1 MAQKEYSFLRGKA
14 SSRQSS
20 TSAKRRAWIILRT
33 LLAGFVLVTVFN
45 ILFSR
50 HFYTPKMYRL
60 SARNKEILIKYRIL
74 NDKINEMSATLDQ
87 IKHRDNSVYRPL
99 FGIDTIAIAGI
110 YTPYPDS
117 KYAPLQGCA
126 YSALMTDI
134 WQEMDEVAR
143 RLYLQSRSL
152 DELQT
157 LSADKVMM
165 ATALPAI
172 MPINRKALHGDHI
185 GAFGWRNHP
194 IYHRYIYHK
203 GIDLGSDRGTP
214 VYSAGDGVV
223 SYVNARGTGRRGY
236 GKHIVIDHGFGYK
249 TKYAHLHTVDVVE
262 GQRVRRGEIIG
273 QVGNTGGSTG
283 PHLHYEV
290 LYMGTP
296 VNPINYFRRDMASE
310 DFERIVESANTTTF
324 ETEFGTND

>member
-1 MAQKEYSFLRGKA
+1 M
-14 SSRQSS
+14 
-20 TSAKRRAWIILRT
+20 
-33 LLAGFVLVTVFN
+33 VTAFNVF
-45 ILFSR
+45 FSR
-50 HFYTPKMYRL
+50 YFYTPKMYRL
-60 SARNKEILIKYRIL
+60 TARNKELLVKYRIL
-74 NDKINEMSATLDQ
+74 NDKINEMSSTLDQ

-99 FGIDTIAIAGI
+99 FGIDTMNVPGI

-126 YSALMTDI
+126 YSGLITDT
-134 WQEMDEVAR
+134 WMMMDQTAR

-152 DELQT
+152 DELQV
-157 LSADKVMM
+157 LSADKEKM

-194 IYHRYIYHK
+194 IYHRYIFHK

-223 SYVNARGTGRRGY
+223 SFVNSRGTGRRGY
-236 GKHIVIDHGFGYK
+236 GKHIIIDHGFGYK
-249 TKYAHLHTVDVVE
+249 TKYAHLNAVDVVE
-262 GQRVRRGEIIG
+262 GQLVKRGELIG
-273 QVGNTGGSTG
+273 KVGNTGGSTG

-296 VNPINYFRRDMASE
+296 VNPINYFRRDMASD
-310 DFERIVESANTTTF
+310 DFERIVESANATTF
-324 ETEFGTND
+324 ETEFGTNDD